1 MLFRALYWLFV
12 LISPAGTG
20 KLVEMERNSRD
31 TTLRGYQ
38 RRTVSLAQRFA
49 HAYCPLAT
57 TAEIPQMRTG
67 ILCPVLQKSCD
78 PRRGWRLRGR
88 FGSIRLPL
96 TVAERV
102 SIILGRLAAVCMR
115 LHVVAVGLDF
125 DVAFDL
131 AVKPALLKGE
141 QTYVPLSLK
150 T

>member
-57 TAEIPQMRTG
+57 TAEIHKCGQGYFVRCYRKVATHAEVG
-67 ILCPVLQKSCD
+67 GSEVASVLS
-78 PRRGWRLRGR
+78 
-88 FGSIRLPL
+88 GS
-96 TVAERV
+96 
-102 SIILGRLAAVCMR
+102 
-115 LHVVAVGLDF
+115 
-125 DVAFDL
+125 
-131 AVKPALLKGE
+131 
-141 QTYVPLSLK
+141 LSQ
-150 T
+150 